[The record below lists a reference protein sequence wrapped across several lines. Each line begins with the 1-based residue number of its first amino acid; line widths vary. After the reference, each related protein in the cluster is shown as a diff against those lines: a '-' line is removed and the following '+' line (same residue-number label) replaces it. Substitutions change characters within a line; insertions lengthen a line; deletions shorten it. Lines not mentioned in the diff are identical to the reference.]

1 MSRLYEKG
9 DVQMVGFLI
18 AILSGA
24 LMSIQG
30 VFNTAVT
37 KSSSIWVANGF
48 VQATAF
54 AVCMGAWLFVD
65 RSNIGD
71 LLTVKPKYM
80 LLGGVIGAFI
90 TFTVIKSMEMLGP
103 SKAIMFIIISQ
114 LIVAYGIELMGLFGV
129 DKQNFEWKKVVGMA
143 VAIIGIAVFKWD

>member
-1 MSRLYEKG
+1 
-9 DVQMVGFLI
+9 MVGFLI
-18 AILSGA
+18 AIISGA

-37 KSSSIWVANGF
+37 KSSSMWVANGF

-54 AVCMGAWLFVD
+54 AVCFGAWLFFD
-65 RSNIGD
+65 RTNIGN

-103 SKAIMFIIISQ
+103 SKAVMFIVISQ
-114 LIVAYGIELMGLFGV
+114 LIVAYVIELMGVFGV
-129 DKQNFEWKKVVGMA
+129 DKQPFEWKKVVGMA
-143 VAIIGIAVFKWD
+143 VAIIGIAVFKWE